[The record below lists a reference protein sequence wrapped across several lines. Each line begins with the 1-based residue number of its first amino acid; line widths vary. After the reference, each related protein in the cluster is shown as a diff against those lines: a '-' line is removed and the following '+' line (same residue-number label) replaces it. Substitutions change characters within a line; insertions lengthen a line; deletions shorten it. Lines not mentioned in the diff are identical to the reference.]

1 MADPVSANEQLFDI
15 FTAHA
20 IDLLRLEAHER
31 KKVLAFLNELEGE
44 IVAQLA
50 KVDPTGPARTRYQQE
65 RLEKLLEQVQETVR
79 TAYRDINRYM
89 VGELVD
95 LADYEAAFVASSMNT
110 VIGVEMATATFT
122 NAQLRGI
129 VNGVLIE
136 GAPITEWWSRQAGD
150 TYQRFVDTMR
160 QGIALGETNADLV
173 RRVRGGTKAGEPV
186 KGFMDISRRNAET
199 LVISSVN
206 SVANS
211 TREETYNDNSDLI
224 KGKVWRSTLDHR
236 TTTLCKVRDKL
247 QYTLDNKPIGHD
259 IPWLQGPGK
268 IHFRCRSTSTPL
280 LRTWRE
286 LGVDMDEVPEGT
298 RSSMDGQVPAGM
310 NYEEWLKA
318 KPTAFQDQTLGAG
331 KARLWRAGKIN
342 FHDLI
347 DQTGRERSL
356 AQLREIA
363 KDRK

>member
-31 KKVLAFLNELEGE
+31 KKALAFLNALEGE
-44 IVAQLA
+44 IVALLA
-50 KVDPTGPARTRYQQE
+50 KIDPTGVTRSRYQQE
-65 RLEKLLEQVQETVR
+65 RLERLLEQVQETVR
-79 TAYRDINRYM
+79 TAYRDVNKYM
-89 VGELVD
+89 VGELID

-110 VIGVEMATATFT
+110 VISVEMATATFT

-150 TYQRFVDTMR
+150 TYQRFIDTMR
-160 QGIALGETNADLV
+160 QGMALGETNADLV

-211 TREETYNDNSDLI
+211 ARTQTYNDNSDLI
-224 KGKVWRSTLDHR
+224 KGKIWRSVLDEK
-236 TTTLCKVRDKL
+236 TSLLCKVRDRR
-247 QYTLDNKPIGHD
+247 QYTLDNKPVGHD
-259 IPWLQGPGK
+259 IPWLQGPGC
-268 IHFRCRSTSTPL
+268 IHFRCRATSLPL
-280 LRTWRE
+280 LYTRRE
-286 LGVDMDEVPEGT
+286 LGFDMDEVKGKT
-298 RSSMDGQVPAGM
+298 RSSMDGQVPAEM
-310 NYEEWLKA
+310 NYEEWLKTKSA
-318 KPTAFQDQTLGAG
+318 GFQDEMLGVS
-331 KARLWRAGKIN
+331 KARLWRADKIS

-347 DQTGRERSL
+347 DQSGRPRSL
-356 AQLREIA
+356 KELREIA
-363 KDRK
+363 KNRK